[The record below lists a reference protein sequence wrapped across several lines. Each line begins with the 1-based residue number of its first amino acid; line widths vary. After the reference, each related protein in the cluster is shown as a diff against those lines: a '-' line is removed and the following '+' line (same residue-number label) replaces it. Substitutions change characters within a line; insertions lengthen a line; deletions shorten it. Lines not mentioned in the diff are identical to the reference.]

1 MTEFIIEAAELTPA
15 LRALAPLTRNL
26 QKGEPVEGK
35 ACEMIYCRFTH
46 EGELLLVTADHL
58 FQTAAAIKL
67 PISGFDGDMC
77 EFAIG
82 REKIKQITNV
92 FKPYKDDPLPVRVT
106 VDRLHTSLGKME
118 DVITFTELD
127 TLHSPASLSFA
138 GEEYQ
143 EIPYRQ
149 ILKSLGKIRRAHAT
163 PLGGALNPETYGKL
177 AYAARTYS
185 VDATVAAGN
194 AIYTLLGDRMIAVT
208 GLHEIAGEKSQM
220 HMHTQLAMLSE
231 QMEII
236 ADQIEG
242 TDPLEMDDEERT
254 PATNDD
260 AGESLRES
268 AKQFSAWLHEET
280 KELAE
285 SVSNSIQKIRTPT
298 QDEFGLAPDRE

>member
-149 ILKSLGKIRRAHAT
+149 ILKSLGKIAV
-163 PLGGALNPETYGKL
+163 LALRL
-177 AYAARTYS
+177 S
-185 VDATVAAGN
+185 AGPSTQKHMESSRMQQGRI
-194 AIYTLLGDRMIAVT
+194 ALMQQWQQGMRYTR
-208 GLHEIAGEKSQM
+208 
-220 HMHTQLAMLSE
+220 
-231 QMEII
+231 
-236 ADQIEG
+236 
-242 TDPLEMDDEERT
+242 
-254 PATNDD
+254 
-260 AGESLRES
+260 
-268 AKQFSAWLHEET
+268 F
-280 KELAE
+280 
-285 SVSNSIQKIRTPT
+285 
-298 QDEFGLAPDRE
+298 